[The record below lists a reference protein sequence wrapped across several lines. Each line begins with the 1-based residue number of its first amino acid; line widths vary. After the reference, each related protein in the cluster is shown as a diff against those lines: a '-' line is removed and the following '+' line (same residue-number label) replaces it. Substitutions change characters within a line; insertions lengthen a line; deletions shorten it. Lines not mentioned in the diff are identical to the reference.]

1 MTCRLQFL
9 AVCTLVV
16 YTGALQQSS
25 AATTAANPIRKVV
38 TMLQNMQKKVEEEGE
53 AEKKLYDK
61 FMCYCKSGGKDLETS
76 IGAAEEKVSTLP
88 SQITA
93 AEERLTQ
100 LKDDIKQHQ
109 TDRAAAKRSMKK
121 ATAVRDKEAAEF
133 AKLKAEADSNMV
145 AVAKAI
151 VALEKGLGAGFLQ
164 TSAARDLRTYIMN
177 KADVAD
183 VDRQLLVAFLSAK
196 TGAESPGTDQIIGM
210 LKQMEES
217 MESVLSDGIKQE
229 EEAVASYEKMMES
242 KGEEVEALTASID
255 EKMKLV
261 GELGVNII
269 EMKEDLS
276 DTEAALLK
284 DKEFLKNLVTSCA
297 TKMKEWEE
305 RSKTRAEELTALS
318 ETIKILNDDDALD
331 LFKKT
336 LPSGSSSLVQVQ
348 QSRAA
353 LREKA
358 LKVVREA
365 WRASD
370 RHHRPG
376 LDFLVLALT
385 GKKALSQGM
394 FDKVI
399 KMCDD
404 LVAEL
409 KQEQQDDY
417 DKKEYCDAQFDLA
430 DDKKKSLER
439 AEKDADN
446 AISKAKEAIETLT
459 DEIKALEKGI
469 KDLDKSVVEA
479 TEQRKEE
486 NQEFKDLMA
495 ADTKAKEIL
504 KFAKKRLN
512 KFYNPTLAL
521 SQTGQQSGAG
531 VFAEVEV
538 HGGGKAAPGP
548 PPETWDAYAKKGEES
563 TNVVAMIDALIADLD
578 KEMTEAKADEKNGQE
593 DYETMMSESAAKRTE
608 DSKSLSAKM
617 EAKADAEKTL
627 SEQTELKKDTNKE
640 LWATLEYIDSLHHE
654 CDWLLKFFDMRK
666 TARTGEI
673 DALVKA
679 KEVLSGAE

>member
-1 MTCRLQFL
+1 M
-9 AVCTLVV
+9 
-16 YTGALQQSS
+16 
-25 AATTAANPIRKVV
+25 
-38 TMLQNMQKKVEEEGE
+38 
-53 AEKKLYDK
+53 
-61 FMCYCKSGGKDLETS
+61 
-76 IGAAEEKVSTLP
+76 
-88 SQITA
+88 
-93 AEERLTQ
+93 Q
-100 LKDDIKQHQ
+100 LKDDIKQGQ
-109 TDRAAAKRSMKK
+109 SDRAAAKQAMKT
-121 ATAVRDKEAAEF
+121 ATAVREKEAAEF
-133 AKLKAEADSNMV
+133 AKMKAEADSNMV
-145 AVAKAI
+145 ATAKAI
-151 VALEKGLGAGFLQ
+151 AALEKGVGAGFLQ
-164 TSAARDLRTYIMN
+164 TKTAQDLRSFVIN
-177 KADVAD
+177 KADVQD
-183 VDRQLLVAFLSAK
+183 EDRRAIVAFLTA
-196 TGAESPGTDQIIGM
+196 GNGDASPGTDAIIGM
-210 LKQMEES
+210 LKQMEDTMKS
-217 MESVLSDGIKQE
+217 TLSDGVKD
-229 EEAVASYEKMMES
+229 EEAALKTYDELMEA
-242 KGEEVEALTASID
+242 KGQEVEALTASIE

-261 GELGVNII
+261 GELAVDII

-276 DTEAALLK
+276 DTEASLVK
-284 DKEFLKNLVTSCA
+284 DKEFLKNLDASCE
-297 TKMKEWEE
+297 TKTKEWQE

-336 LPSGSSSLVQVQ
+336 LPSASSSFVQLQ
-348 QSRAA
+348 QTRGILRDQALAVIRRA
-353 LREKA
+353 RG
-358 LKVVREA
+358 
-365 WRASD
+365 ASD

-399 KMCDD
+399 RMCDD

-409 KQEQQDDY
+409 KQEQQDDN
-417 DKKEYCDAQFDLA
+417 DKKEYCEKQFDLA
-430 DDKKKSLER
+430 DDKKKTLER

-486 NQEFKDLMA
+486 NREFKDLMA

-512 KFYNPTLAL
+512 KYYNPTLAL

-531 VFAEVEV
+531 VWAEIEV
-538 HGGGKAAPGP
+538 HGGSRAAPGP
-548 PPETWDAYAKKGEES
+548 PPETWAAYAKKGEES
-563 TNVVAMIDALIADLD
+563 TNVVSMIDALIADLD

-627 SEQTELKKDTNKE
+627 SEQTEIKKDTHKE
-640 LWATLEYIDSLHHE
+640 LWATMEYINSLHHE
-654 CDWLLKFFDMRK
+654 CDWLLKFFDVRK

-679 KEVLSGAE
+679 KEVLSGA

>member
-1 MTCRLQFL
+1 MTCQLHFL

-16 YTGALQQSS
+16 ATGALQQSS

-53 AEKKLYDK
+53 AEKKLYEK

-151 VALEKGLGAGFLQ
+151 AALEKGLGAGFLQ
-164 TSAARDLRTYIMN
+164 TSAAQDLRAYIMN

-196 TGAESPGTDQIIGM
+196 SSTESPGTDQIIGM

-217 MESVLSDGIKQE
+217 MESTLSDGMKQE
-229 EEAVASYEKMMES
+229 DEAIASYEKMMES

-255 EKMKLV
+255 EKLKLV
-261 GELGVNII
+261 GELGVDII
-269 EMKEDLS
+269 EMKEDLT

-284 DKEFLKNLVTSCA
+284 DKDFLKNLVTSCA

-348 QSRAA
+348 QSRAL

-358 LKVVREA
+358 LKVVRNA

-439 AEKDADN
+439 AEKDAEN

-486 NQEFKDLMA
+486 NQEFKDLMM
-495 ADTKAKEIL
+495 ADKKAKEIL
-504 KFAKKRLN
+504 EFAKKRLN
-512 KFYNPTLAL
+512 KFYNPTLAF
-521 SQTGQQSGAG
+521 SQTGQAAAG

-538 HGGGKAAPGP
+538 HGGARAAPGP

-563 TNVVAMIDALIADLD
+563 TNVVSMIDALIADLD

-627 SEQTELKKDTNKE
+627 SEQTEIKKDTNKE
-640 LWATLEYIDSLHHE
+640 LWATMEYINSLHHE
-654 CDWLLKFFDMRK
+654 CDWLLKFFDVRK

-679 KEVLSGAE
+679 KEVLSGA

>member
-1 MTCRLQFL
+1 
-9 AVCTLVV
+9 
-16 YTGALQQSS
+16 
-25 AATTAANPIRKVV
+25 
-38 TMLQNMQKKVEEEGE
+38 MQ
-53 AEKKLYDK
+53 
-61 FMCYCKSGGKDLETS
+61 
-76 IGAAEEKVSTLP
+76 
-88 SQITA
+88 
-93 AEERLTQ
+93 
-100 LKDDIKQHQ
+100 
-109 TDRAAAKRSMKK
+109 K
-121 ATAVRDKEAAEF
+121 ATAVRNKEAAEF

-217 MESVLSDGIKQE
+217 MESVLSDGMKQE
-229 EEAVASYEKMMES
+229 EEAIASYDKMMES

-261 GELGVNII
+261 GELGVDII

-284 DKEFLKNLVTSCA
+284 DKDFLKNLETSCA

-336 LPSGSSSLVQVQ
+336 LPSGSASFVQVQ
-348 QSRAA
+348 QTRVM
-353 LREKA
+353 LQQKA
-358 LKVVREA
+358 MSVIRGA
-365 WRASD
+365 WRISD

-394 FDKVI
+394 FDEVI
-399 KMCDD
+399 RMCDD

-417 DKKEYCDAQFDLA
+417 DKKEYWEKQFDLA
-430 DDKKKSLER
+430 DDKKKALER
-439 AEKDADN
+439 AEKDAEN
-446 AISKAKEAIETLT
+446 AIAKAKEAIETLT

-469 KDLDKSVVEA
+469 KDLDESVVDA

-486 NQEFKDLMA
+486 NQEYKDLMA

-521 SQTGQQSGAG
+521 AQSPPTVGTS
-531 VFAEVEV
+531 FAEVGV
-538 HGGGKAAPGP
+538 HDDAKAPPGP
-548 PPETWDAYAKKGEES
+548 PPDTWNAYAKKSDES
-563 TNVVAMIDALIADLD
+563 TNVVAMIDVLIADLD
-578 KEMTEAKADEKNGQE
+578 KEMTEAKAEEKNGQE
-593 DYETMMSESAAKRTE
+593 DYETMMTESAAKRTE
-608 DSKSLSAKM
+608 DSKALGNKM
-617 EAKADAEKTL
+617 SAKADAEKTL
-627 SEQTELKKDTNKE
+627 SEQTEVKKDTQSE
-640 LWATLEYIDSLHHE
+640 LYATLKYIDGLHHE
-654 CDWLLKFFDMRK
+654 CDWLMKFFDVRK

-679 KEVLSGAE
+679 KEVLSGAD